1 MSRVEREVVLPAPPA
16 RVWEALCDPE
26 QLSTW
31 FGAEASIEARPR
43 GRARFRW
50 PDGTERAAV
59 VETAEAPR
67 LLEFRWLPFERAGP
81 GMTRLAS
88 AGRVRITL
96 EPQDGGTLL
105 TVTES
110 ARPAG
115 PDPWQPSSPLHG
127 TLFRERPQ
135 PAPRAPAMW
144 GETP

>member
-1 MSRVEREVVLPAPPA
+1 MSQVEREVVLPAPPA

-43 GRARFRW
+43 GQARFRW
-50 PDGTERAAV
+50 PDGTERSAV
-59 VETAEAPR
+59 VETADAPR

-81 GMTRLAS
+81 GMTRLTT

-96 EPQDGGTLL
+96 EPKDGGTLL

-110 ARPAG
+110 GRSAG
-115 PDPWQPSSPLHG
+115 PHPQRPGALLHG
-127 TLFRERPQ
+127 TLFR
-135 PAPRAPAMW
+135 RALSPKL
-144 GETP
+144 GIR